1 MRITV
6 MTLHIVAGGVG
17 LLSGFVALYAAK
29 GAQLHRASG
38 TLFVYSMVTMAM
50 LGVAIAAVFGPAA
63 AVNVPAGL
71 LTTYLVITGLITVV
85 PRRPQSRW
93 LDVGLLLV
101 ALAVSV
107 SMLSLAVDSL
117 GRGKS
122 GGFVAPMFIFATI
135 GLLGGAGD
143 VRVLRS
149 GPLKAGSRLGRHLWR
164 MSTALLIA
172 SLSFSVRL
180 PRILPAPLRTPVVYA
195 LPTLAVLVTMLYWL
209 WRVRSKRSS
218 RAMAIT
224 AARGNVRQWP
234 RHADEAG
241 SPMRPGAA
249 VAER

>member
-17 LLSGFVALYAAK
+17 LLSGFAALYAAK
-29 GAQLHRASG
+29 GARLHRTSG
-38 TLFVYSMVTMAM
+38 MLFVYSMVTMAM

-63 AVNVPAGL
+63 ASNVPAGL
-71 LTTYLVITGLITVV
+71 LTTYLVVTGFMTVA
-85 PRRPQSRW
+85 PRRPSRW
-93 LDVGLLLV
+93 LEIGLLLV
-101 ALAVSV
+101 AFGVSV
-107 SMLSLAVDSL
+107 SMLSLAAGSL

-122 GGFVAPMFIFATI
+122 GGFVAPMFIFAAI

-143 VRVLRS
+143 VRVLRT
-149 GPLKAGSRLGRHLWR
+149 GPRTAGSRLGRHLWR

-195 LPTLAVLVTMLYWL
+195 LPTLTVLVTMLYWL

-218 RAMAIT
+218 RAMVTTSARRSL
-224 AARGNVRQWP
+224 AA
-234 RHADEAG
+234 EA
-241 SPMRPGAA
+241 
-249 VAER
+249 V

>member
-17 LLSGFVALYAAK
+17 LLTGFVALYAAK
-29 GAQLHRASG
+29 GARLHRASG
-38 TLFVYSMVTMAM
+38 TLFVYSMVMMAM

-63 AVNVPAGL
+63 AINVPAGL
-71 LTTYLVITGLITVV
+71 LTTYLVITGLITVA
-85 PRRPQSRW
+85 PRRPQSRR
-93 LDVGLLLV
+93 LDIGLLLV

-149 GPLKAGSRLGRHLWR
+149 GPRQAGSRLGRHLWR
-164 MSTALLIA
+164 MGTALMIA

-195 LPTLAVLVTMLYWL
+195 LPTLTVLVTMLYWL

-218 RAMAIT
+218 RVMVTA
-224 AARGNVRQWP
+224 AARGNV
-234 RHADEAG
+234 AAEA
-241 SPMRPGAA
+241 
-249 VAER
+249 V

>member
-17 LLSGFVALYAAK
+17 LLTGFVALYAAK
-29 GAQLHRASG
+29 GARLHRASG
-38 TLFVYSMVTMAM
+38 MLFVYAMVTMAM

-63 AVNVPAGL
+63 ATNVPAGL
-71 LTTYLVITGLITVV
+71 LTTYLVITGFMTVA

-93 LDVGLLLV
+93 LDIGLLLV
-101 ALAVSV
+101 AFGVSV
-107 SMLSLAVDSL
+107 SMLSLAADSL

-122 GGFVAPMFIFATI
+122 GGFVAPMFIFAAI

-149 GPLKAGSRLGRHLWR
+149 GPRNAGSRLGRHLWR

-180 PRILPAPLRTPVVYA
+180 PRILPAPLRTPLVYA
-195 LPTLAVLVTMLYWL
+195 LPTLTVLVTMLYWL
-209 WRVRSKRSS
+209 WRVRPKRSS
-218 RAMAIT
+218 RT
-224 AARGNVRQWP
+224 TVTSTARGSL
-234 RHADEAG
+234 AAEA
-241 SPMRPGAA
+241 
-249 VAER
+249 V

>member
-6 MTLHIVAGGVG
+6 MTLHIIAGAVG

-38 TLFVYSMVTMAM
+38 TVFVYSMCTMAM

-63 AVNVPAGL
+63 AINVPAGL
-71 LTTYLVITGLITVV
+71 LTTYLVITGLITVA
-85 PRRPQSRW
+85 PRRPTSHW
-93 LDVGLLLV
+93 LDTGLLLV

-122 GGFVAPMFIFATI
+122 GGFVAPMFIFAAI
-135 GLLGGAGD
+135 GLLGAAGD

-149 GPLKAGSRLGRHLWR
+149 GLRTAGSRLARHLWR

-195 LPTLAVLVTMLYWL
+195 LPTLTVLMTMLYWL
-209 WRVRSKRSS
+209 WRVRARRAS
-218 RAMAIT
+218 RAF
-224 AARGNVRQWP
+224 AASSLKPQ
-234 RHADEAG
+234 
-241 SPMRPGAA
+241 
-249 VAER
+249 VASSL

>member
-29 GAQLHRASG
+29 GARLHRASG

-50 LGVAIAAVFGPAA
+50 LGVTIAAVFGPAA
-63 AVNVPAGL
+63 AINVPAGL
-71 LTTYLVITGLITVV
+71 LTTYLVITGLMTVA
-85 PRRPQSRW
+85 PQRPQWRW
-93 LDVGLLLV
+93 IEIGLLLV

-117 GRGKS
+117 ARGKS
-122 GGFVAPMFIFATI
+122 GAFVAPMFIFATI
-135 GLLGGAGD
+135 GLLGGVGD

-149 GPLKAGSRLGRHLWR
+149 LPRTAGARLRRHLWR

-180 PRILPAPLRTPVVYA
+180 PRILPAPLRTPAAYA

-209 WRVRSKRSS
+209 WRVRSTRVSHGF
-218 RAMAIT
+218 T
-224 AARGNVRQWP
+224 AARLESAFQNYRSAALQGCP
-234 RHADEAG
+234 RGRWQA
-241 SPMRPGAA
+241 
-249 VAER
+249 

>member
-63 AVNVPAGL
+63 AINVPAGL

-218 RAMAIT
+218 RAIAIT
-224 AARGNVRQWP
+224 AARGDVRQWP